1 MSTSKIVLEFNATGG
16 KKVIT
21 ISNANPEA
29 TNASVKTL
37 ITNYL
42 AAGQY
47 LTPVLVS
54 AVGAKLVTTE
64 EEAFDLGE

>member
-1 MSTSKIVLEFNATGG
+1 MASKIILEFNATGG
-16 KKVIT
+16 KKTIT
-21 ISNANPEA
+21 LSNANPEA

-37 ITNYL
+37 VTNYL

-54 AVGAKLVTTE
+54 IIGAKLVTTT
-64 EEAFDLGE
+64 EEAFDLSE